1 LMETPEYIASLRVVG
16 GDPAV
21 DFVNTLDGVPGRPP
35 TFDTLQTY
43 GDLVAWAR
51 HAGLLTARHAARMER
66 EAGRRPGDARA
77 AHRRALELRDAL
89 YRVLVAL
96 AVERRS
102 PAGPLERIK
111 VFASE
116 ALAHSELRWAEG
128 SFELRWDDPG
138 DLDRITWI
146 VASAATQLLTSA
158 RLDRVKQCAACRW
171 VFIDTSKNRSR
182 RWCDMEVC
190 GTHEKA
196 RRYVA
201 RRAAARA
208 ARKR

>member
-1 LMETPEYIASLRVVG
+1 METPDYIASLRIVG

-21 DFVNTLDGVPGRPP
+21 DFVNTLDGVPDRPP
-35 TFDTLQTY
+35 TFDTLQNY

-51 HAGLLTARHAARMER
+51 HAGLLHDRHATRLAKEAR
-66 EAGRRPGDARA
+66 RRPADARA

-89 YRVLVAL
+89 DRVLVAL
-96 AVERRS
+96 ALERRL
-102 PAGPLERIK
+102 PAAPLELITS
-111 VFASE
+111 FAGE
-116 ALAHSELRWAEG
+116 ALTHGQLRWTRA
-128 SFELRWDDPG
+128 SFELRWDDPA
-138 DLDRITWI
+138 DLDRITWL
-146 VASAATQLLTSA
+146 VAYAATQLLTSA
-158 RLDRVKQCAACRW
+158 RLDRVKRCAACRW

-208 ARKR
+208 AKRK

>member
-1 LMETPEYIASLRVVG
+1 METPDYISSLRIVG

-21 DFVNTLDGVPGRPP
+21 DLVNTLDGIPGRPP
-35 TFDTLQTY
+35 TFDTLQSY
-43 GDLVAWAR
+43 GDLVAWGN
-51 HAGLLTARHAARMER
+51 HAGLLTGR
-66 EAGRRPGDARA
+66 EAERLVSESRRRSGEARA

-96 AVERRS
+96 ARDRRPP
-102 PAGPLERIK
+102 PAALELITNLT
-111 VFASE
+111 SE
-116 ALAHSELRWAEG
+116 ALAHGELKRTEH
-128 SFELRWDDPG
+128 SFELRWDDPA
-138 DLDRITWI
+138 DLDRITWT
-146 VASAATQLLTSA
+146 AAYSATQLLTSA
-158 RLDRVKQCAACRW
+158 RLDRLKQCAACRW

-182 RWCDMEVC
+182 RWCVMEVC

-208 ARKR
+208 VNKK

>member
-1 LMETPEYIASLRVVG
+1 METPEYIASLRIVG

-21 DFVNTLDGVPGRPP
+21 DFVNTLDGVPDRPP
-35 TFDTLQTY
+35 TFDTLQSY

-51 HAGLLTARHAARMER
+51 HAGLLTERHASRLGTEAR
-66 EAGRRPGDARA
+66 RRPTDARA

-89 YRVLVAL
+89 YRVLEARAL
-96 AVERRS
+96 GRRP
-102 PAGPLERIK
+102 PARSLELITGL
-111 VFASE
+111 ASK
-116 ALAHSELRWAEG
+116 ALSHGQLRWAEG
-128 SFELRWDDPG
+128 SFELRWDDPA
-138 DLDRITWI
+138 DLDRVTWL
-146 VASAATQLLTSA
+146 VSYAATQLLTSA
-158 RLDRVKQCAACRW
+158 RLDRLKRCAACRW

-208 ARKR
+208 ANRE